1 MEAPLLIAIVAAV
14 LAVAAAYFAM
24 RSRGTE
30 AGAAPQN
37 DMLTDL
43 REAAA
48 ENDRRLAVATTQ
60 LAEIQSQFAT
70 AAAERDRLRETEIDL
85 ITQVEVQKK
94 EIELQNVKLK
104 DWEEAQRKFMEGAN
118 AALAESATKLSSKLL
133 EDHKRE
139 AVAAKEDSEKRV
151 KKATEELFKQFVT

>member
-24 RSRGTE
+24 RSRGAE
-30 AGAAPQN
+30 AGAATQN

-48 ENDRRLAVATTQ
+48 ESDRRLAVATTQ

-94 EIELQNVKLK
+94 EIELQNAKLK
-104 DWEEAQRKFMEGAN
+104 DWKKRSAGSWKAPTPRLRRAPQNSRANCWKTTNARPSPPRKNQRNE
-118 AALAESATKLSSKLL
+118 
-133 EDHKRE
+133 
-139 AVAAKEDSEKRV
+139 
-151 KKATEELFKQFVT
+151 